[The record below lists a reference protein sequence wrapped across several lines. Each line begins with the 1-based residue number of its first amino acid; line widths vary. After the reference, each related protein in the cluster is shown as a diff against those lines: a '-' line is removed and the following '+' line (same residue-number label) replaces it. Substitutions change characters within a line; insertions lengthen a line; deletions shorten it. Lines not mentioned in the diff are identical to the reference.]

1 MSLELKNGG
10 WGAMETPGLREMLK
24 DKLTRSVREGKF
36 EESLDVMDVIDVLD
50 AGGNPMKMTRAGRE
64 IAEAAMRA
72 AKERHAT
79 LQHCRFWSFHKQA
92 FLCYDEWIKESW
104 DDGTESNN
112 V

>member
-1 MSLELKNGG
+1 M
-10 WGAMETPGLREMLK
+10 T
-24 DKLTRSVREGKF
+24 
-36 EESLDVMDVIDVLD
+36 
-50 AGGNPMKMTRAGRE
+50 MTRAELIEAGRE

-72 AKERHAT
+72 AKKRHAT

-92 FLCYDEWIKESW
+92 FLCYDEWIKETW